1 MGSGRMFLGFVYI
14 MDGGLGYVR
23 GCMCY
28 CVCINAI

>member
-1 MGSGRMFLGFVYI
+1 VGSGRMFLGFVYI